1 MSEDYGKHRLGMNV
15 NVREHRWTHH
25 RLVVAPFTASLNE
38 MFLLIVARRESLST
52 APFCWGWNESAQ
64 PVKSLR
70 PTASDVGALLEFSAT
85 VSDSASIETSKTEF
99 KLRMPREPPPNYTL
113 SMANNL
119 QPFQRER
126 SIMASLSVA
135 TVQLQEIKWKI

>member
-1 MSEDYGKHRLGMNV
+1 MVPDRIGICLLSVSFFVCRTRGNDGVQGK
-15 NVREHRWTHH
+15 
-25 RLVVAPFTASLNE
+25 
-38 MFLLIVARRESLST
+38 
-52 APFCWGWNESAQ
+52 AQ